1 MEAHSLNPNQSAR
14 AAMDGTAT
22 PDTSGES
29 LAANLSMES
38 IRRNE
43 ADMAAAT
50 PGRMTIDPA
59 DFARMQDAERAW
71 EIYRDKVGGGEWEL
85 EYDEGQDW
93 GWCVY
98 EFHYQPR
105 FRKQLTRG
113 HDFDNPAAAILAAD
127 AATRETGTDA

>member
-22 PDTSGES
+22 PDTPPS
-29 LAANLSMES
+29 
-38 IRRNE
+38 
-43 ADMAAAT
+43 
-50 PGRMTIDPA
+50 
-59 DFARMQDAERAW
+59 DAERAW